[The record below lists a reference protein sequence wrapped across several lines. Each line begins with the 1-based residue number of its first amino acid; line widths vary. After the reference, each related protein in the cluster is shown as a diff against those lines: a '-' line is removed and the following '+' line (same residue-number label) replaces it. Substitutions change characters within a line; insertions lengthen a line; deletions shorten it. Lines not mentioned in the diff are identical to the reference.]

1 MGRSCSWGVH
11 RGGIVVQGRSGGNTL
26 GGGGVGGLTTLG
38 SGAAVGPVCYVDSGP
53 VLDVVVGATVGPVVP
68 WQNIS
73 RRWAIARSWSSV
85 VAFGAPL
92 IALVRARKLWMMWSS
107 VVSVPLNYPNSI

>member
-1 MGRSCSWGVH
+1 MVSLR
-11 RGGIVVQGRSGGNTL
+11 RMA
-26 GGGGVGGLTTLG
+26 VGLATLG
-38 SGAAVGPVCYVDSGP
+38 SGAAVGTVRCVDVGL

-73 RRWAIARSWSSV
+73 RRWALARSWSSV
-85 VAFGAPL
+85 VALGAPL

-107 VVSVPLNYPNSI
+107 VVSVGATSVGCRKRTVSETAMAWESLRSNMKHR